1 MVGLDLIRSILKV
14 CHEEELSILPSSC
27 CFNSRWALCSKRFWG
42 LVCLVIY
49 LLFYLWV
56 GKVHNGFTD
65 VEETPLSTL
74 FGYSP
79 GCFSTA
85 NCVFRSLCNIEEFK
99 FFHVLV
105 IDASECADGHA

>member
-56 GKVHNGFTD
+56 GKVHNGFTG
-65 VEETPLSTL
+65 VEESLSVLCSGRFVSQLLIVFPVL
-74 FGYSP
+74 FVILKNLSS
-79 GCFSTA
+79 FT
-85 NCVFRSLCNIEEFK
+85 SL
-99 FFHVLV
+99 L
-105 IDASECADGHA
+105 